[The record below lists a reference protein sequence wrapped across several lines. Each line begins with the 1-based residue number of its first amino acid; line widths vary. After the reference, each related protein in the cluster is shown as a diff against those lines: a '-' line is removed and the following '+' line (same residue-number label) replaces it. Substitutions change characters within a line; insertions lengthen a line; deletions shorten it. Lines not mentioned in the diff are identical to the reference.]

1 MTDAKVEKIYI
12 LTYSDRLQQQL
23 DKNHKFTIPVNAETY
38 TRSLKVDYDIRREPG
53 SQKTEARFISTIPE
67 ELKLDF
73 VLDGTNTIEGYGYP
87 GMDVQAQVKL
97 LLDTVYYMD
106 GETHR
111 PRFLKV
117 FWGKQIAFPCVM
129 SNLDLNYVLF
139 NADGSPL
146 RVKVSATFL
155 NYRAREAN
163 EREQSK
169 ASPDLTHHRVFKQ
182 GDRLDLFSF
191 KIYQEPKYMLQVARQ
206 NNLTSFKRVPVGKE
220 IYFPPFDKSEVS

>member
-1 MTDAKVEKIYI
+1 MSDAKLEKIYI
-12 LTYSDRLQQQL
+12 LTYTDKLQQQL
-23 DKNHKFTIPVNAETY
+23 DKGHKFTVPVNAETY
-38 TRSLKVDYDIRREPG
+38 TRTLKVDYDIRREPG

-73 VLDGTNTIEGYGYP
+73 VLDGTDTIEGYGYA
-87 GMDVQAQVKL
+87 GMSVQDQVKL
-97 LLDTVYYMD
+97 LLDTVYRMD

-117 FWGKQIAFPCVM
+117 FWGREVAFPCVM

-155 NYRAREAN
+155 NYMAKEAN
-163 EREQSK
+163 DREQHKS
-169 ASPDLTHHRVFKQ
+169 SPDLTHYRVFKQ
-182 GDRLDLFSF
+182 GDRLDLYSF
-191 KIYQEPKYMLQVARQ
+191 NIYQDPKYMLQVAMQ
-206 NNLTSFKRVPVGKE
+206 NQLTTFRRVPIGKE
-220 IYFPPFDKSEVS
+220 IYFPPFDKSETS